1 MNNINLT
8 SNSMKTVA
16 FIFMGGIIISI
27 NDQEDNMNIRKFK
40 ETDLPVVM
48 QIWLDTNIQAHNF
61 ISPKYWEE
69 NFQMVKSILPQ
80 AEVYVYEEA
89 ATNEILGFIGLT
101 DNFVAGL
108 FVRSD
113 AQSKGIGKQLLD
125 YAKAIKNELTLTVY
139 AKNTRAINF
148 YHREQFTTDSE
159 KTDDNTGEKEFILVW
174 KTNEV

>member
-1 MNNINLT
+1 
-8 SNSMKTVA
+8 
-16 FIFMGGIIISI
+16 
-27 NDQEDNMNIRKFK
+27 MNIRKFK

-69 NFQMVKSILPQ
+69 NSQMVKSILPQ
-80 AEVYVYEEA
+80 AEVYVYEDD

-101 DNFVAGL
+101 DNFIAGL

-113 AQSKGIGKQLLD
+113 VQSKGIGKQLLD

-139 AKNTRAINF
+139 AKSTRAINF
-148 YHREQFTTDSE
+148 YHREQLTTDSE
-159 KTDDNTGEKEFILVW
+159 KTDDNTGEKEFVLIW
-174 KTNEV
+174 KTNDV

>member
-1 MNNINLT
+1 
-8 SNSMKTVA
+8 
-16 FIFMGGIIISI
+16 
-27 NDQEDNMNIRKFK
+27 MNIRKFK

-69 NFQMVKSILPQ
+69 NSQMVKSILPQ
-80 AEVYVYEEA
+80 AEVYVYEYD

-101 DNFVAGL
+101 DNFIAGL

-113 AQSKGIGKQLLD
+113 VQSKGIGKQLLD

-139 AKNTRAINF
+139 AKSTRAINF
-148 YHREQFTTDSE
+148 YHREQLTTDSE
-159 KTDDNTGEKEFILVW
+159 KTDDNTGEKEFVLIW
-174 KTNEV
+174 KTNDV

>member
-1 MNNINLT
+1 
-8 SNSMKTVA
+8 
-16 FIFMGGIIISI
+16 
-27 NDQEDNMNIRKFK
+27 MNIRKFK

-69 NFQMVKSILPQ
+69 NSQMVKSILPQ
-80 AEVYVYEEA
+80 AEVYVYEDD

-101 DNFVAGL
+101 DNFIAGL

-113 AQSKGIGKQLLD
+113 VQSKGIGKQLLD

-139 AKNTRAINF
+139 AKNPRAINF
-148 YHREQFTTDSE
+148 YHREQLTTDCE
-159 KTDDNTGEKEFILVW
+159 KTDDNTGEKEFILIW